1 MDNNLDVLYFNSF
14 LYLVAFLVS
23 FRKTA
28 DEKAGRSY
36 SLWSPH
42 RVAFGLYFF
51 VSIVAIF
58 LYINPISPFDFD
70 LKYFPFI
77 FLWFFLVIFASLLK
91 SVVKAKRGVDIQE
104 KEYEFLYFC
113 GWISTVI
120 IIANSIISLS
130 SIGFSDLFSSD
141 GIINNYILSQE
152 TLSESYST
160 GTNYLNLANYV
171 VTDFAVFLLA
181 ISLLRQKKQLFILL
195 FIAIILNL
203 SLIHI

>member
-91 SVVKAKRGVDIQE
+91 SVVKAKRGIDIQE

-152 TLSESYST
+152 TLSES
-160 GTNYLNLANYV
+160 
-171 VTDFAVFLLA
+171 
-181 ISLLRQKKQLFILL
+181 
-195 FIAIILNL
+195 
-203 SLIHI
+203 